1 MKIFLSLII
10 IFFTLSLDFVSCIY
24 FKLNEDIEK
33 CFVDE
38 LYKGSV
44 LLFLIKKYQ

>member
-1 MKIFLSLII
+1 MKFILLLITAVI
-10 IFFTLSLDFVSCIY
+10 LNYLKIVKCIY
-24 FKLNEDIEK
+24 FKLEEDIEK

-44 LLFLIKKYQ
+44 